1 MSNDFVSPSG
11 GGPSGAPGHGAPGY
25 GAPGYGAP
33 GHGAP
38 QQPYGQ
44 QQHQGAP
51 PYGYAPPGYGA
62 PQGPPPKTKVKP
74 GIGWIVGAW
83 LVFVLSV
90 IVGIA
95 GFAGGIFSA
104 ITDAAPTSSFQ
115 PGQTVTVKL
124 DPADK
129 PAIYVSAATGT
140 KFECQIQGDPGAVRL
155 QQPSLDQTVTSDG
168 VIWELALRV
177 GVDKAG
183 DYPLTCTTAEGAS
196 AKFGVGKEIAA
207 DSVVGG
213 AVALFAVPGL
223 GLLLAVIVTIVV
235 LVKRSG
241 ARKRQAAAAGQ
252 WGQPG
257 PYGR

>member
-1 MSNDFVSPSG
+1 MSHDFGSPSG
-11 GGPSGAPGHGAPGY
+11 GAPSGAPGY
-25 GAPGYGAP
+25 
-33 GHGAP
+33 GAP

-44 QQHQGAP
+44 HQGAP
-51 PYGYAPPGYGA
+51 SYGYASPGYGA

-74 GIGWIVGAW
+74 SIGWIVGAW

-104 ITDAAPTSSFQ
+104 ITDAAPTSSFE
-115 PGQTVTVKL
+115 PGKAVTVKL

-129 PAIYVSAATGT
+129 PAIYVSAETGT
-140 KFECQIQGDPGAVRL
+140 NFECQIQGDPEKVRL
-155 QQPSLDQTVTSDG
+155 QQPGVQQTVTSDG
-168 VIWELALRV
+168 VVWELALRI

-183 DYPLTCTTAEGAS
+183 DYQLTCTTSEGAP
-196 AKFGVGKEIAA
+196 AKFGVGKEIVA

-213 AVALFAVPGL
+213 AIALFAVPGL
-223 GLLLAVIVTIVV
+223 GFLLAVIVTIVV
-235 LVKRSG
+235 LVRRSG
-241 ARKRQAAAAGQ
+241 ARRRQAAAAAGQ

-257 PYGR
+257 AYGR